1 MRSGY
6 QEHIPGGSL
15 PKDKEIRE
23 YLATA
28 RGLRE
33 SQVRPFFSN
42 FPLPTLW
49 RLADVVGVPFE
60 KKFTVAAH
68 VDVINALTA
77 EIIRQLEGQ

>member
-1 MRSGY
+1 MRSGF
-6 QEHIPGGSL
+6 QEHIPGGTL

-33 SQVRPFFSN
+33 SQVRPFFSS

-49 RLADVVGVPFE
+49 KLADVVGVPFE
-60 KKFTVAAH
+60 QKFTDVAHAA
-68 VDVINALTA
+68 VLNALTT